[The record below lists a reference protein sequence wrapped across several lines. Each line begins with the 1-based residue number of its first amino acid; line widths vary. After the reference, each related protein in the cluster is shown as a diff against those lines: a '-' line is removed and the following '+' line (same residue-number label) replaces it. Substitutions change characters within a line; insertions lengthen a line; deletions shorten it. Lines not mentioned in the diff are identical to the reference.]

1 MSNPVYYN
9 FPEIILPVQ
18 GLDTPSSKE
27 IHLSIPGLP
36 ATNIML
42 NDQNYSAYSI
52 FLASETGT
60 SSSPM
65 YLIVKC
71 YADVNDTTSNLI
83 YLAIPT
89 KIDTSDNAV
98 DTDIDNIINA
108 TKSTPVVTLNL
119 NDFIKH
125 PTDANKNVECA
136 VTSTNVFP
144 VTITLDTEIR
154 IKNRAETIKCYDINN
169 ISNFALNP
177 DVKSNKNAFMK
188 QQDLDWIM
196 SCELLTEDGPTKTEK
211 VDPDKTANTI
221 SLFLMSILI
230 AGVAN
235 FIGPIIYTGF
245 GMYAVAHSLNDNHY
259 SANIFWGATLIS
271 VAILCIIQGIKS
283 KDTLFYFIAI
293 GLVLSYFA
301 GTSGVLGLGKTEI
314 TKDGNGFDNTE
325 QPLQI
330 YWEILSYECNSTIG
344 LIIKYVLFLLF
355 IGSFCSTGGAIATG
369 SAPTFT
375 ISMSIYFTLALAQF
389 GSIYYLN
396 KKTVT

>member
-18 GLDTPSSKE
+18 GLDPPSKQE

-36 ATNIML
+36 VTNIML
-42 NDQNYSAYSI
+42 NDNNYSAYSI
-52 FLASETGT
+52 FLASDTGNSLST
-60 SSSPM
+60 I

-89 KIDTSDNAV
+89 KSDTSDNDV
-98 DTDIDNIINA
+98 ETDIDNIINA
-108 TKSTPVVTLNL
+108 TTKTPVVTLNL
-119 NDFIKH
+119 NDFIK
-125 PTDANKNVECA
+125 TNVECS
-136 VTSTNVFP
+136 VTSTNTFP
-144 VTITLDTEIR
+144 VTITLDTEILR
-154 IKNRAETIKCYDINN
+154 KKLISTINCYN
-169 ISNFALNP
+169 IHNIPHLAVDT
-177 DVKSNKNAFMK
+177 DVKSHKNAFMK

-196 SCELLTEDGPTKTEK
+196 SCELLTEDGPSKIEK
-211 VDPDKTANTI
+211 LDPDKTANTI

-230 AGVAN
+230 AGTAN

-271 VAILCIIQGIKS
+271 VAILCIVQGIKS

-301 GTSGVLGLGKTEI
+301 GTSGVLGLGKSEI
-314 TKDGNGFDNTE
+314 TKDGNSFDNTE

-330 YWEILSYECNSTIG
+330 YWEILSSNCNSTIG
-344 LIIKYVLFLLF
+344 LILKYILFLLF
-355 IGSFCSTGGAIATG
+355 IGSFCSTATGIATG

-375 ISMSIYFTLALAQF
+375 ISMSIYFLLALAQF

-396 KKTVT
+396 KKTIT